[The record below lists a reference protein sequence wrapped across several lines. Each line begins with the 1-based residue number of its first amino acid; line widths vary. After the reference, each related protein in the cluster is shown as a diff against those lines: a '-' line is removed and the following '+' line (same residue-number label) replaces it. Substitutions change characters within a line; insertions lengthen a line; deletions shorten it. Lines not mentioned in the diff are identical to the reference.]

1 MEIALIIVIVGIFV
15 FLAHIFAAIF
25 SRTKI
30 PDVLELMLLGVLIG
44 PIFHLVA
51 PAHFGAVGP
60 VFTTITLVVILFE
73 SGIGLSLHSL
83 LQAFRGTLALT
94 SINFLAT
101 MVIVGT
107 LTTLMTNLGLL
118 IGFLLGA
125 IIGGTSSAVVI
136 PMVCQLKMKE
146 ESRAVLVLESA
157 VSDVFTIVVSLAL
170 LETLKLGELHFGTM
184 TGRIL
189 ASFFLSTII
198 GICGA
203 FIWSMLLQRV
213 RMLQNDLFTTP
224 SFVFII
230 YGISELLGYSG
241 AITALAFGITLG
253 NIELFKIPI
262 IKRFLPLEPIAL
274 NSTEKLFFSEIVFLL
289 KTFFF
294 IYIGISIQL
303 TNSWWVSFGL
313 LLTFLL
319 FIIRIPVVR
328 FSLQK
333 PTLSE
338 DASLMAA
345 MVPKGLAAAVMASIP
360 LQQEIAGGAL
370 IQNVTYAVILFSI
383 ILTSLLIFFVQKT
396 KLGKLY
402 QLFFR

>member
-1 MEIALIIVIVGIFV
+1 
-15 FLAHIFAAIF
+15 
-25 SRTKI
+25 
-30 PDVLELMLLGVLIG
+30 
-44 PIFHLVA
+44 
-51 PAHFGAVGP
+51 
-60 VFTTITLVVILFE
+60 
-73 SGIGLSLHSL
+73 
-83 LQAFRGTLALT
+83 
-94 SINFLAT
+94 
-101 MVIVGT
+101 
-107 LTTLMTNLGLL
+107 MTNLGLL

-136 PMVCQLKMKE
+136 PMVRQLKMKE

-157 VSDVFTIVVSLAL
+157 VSDVLTIVVSLAL
-170 LETLKLGELHFGTM
+170 LEALKLGELHFGTM
-184 TGRIL
+184 TGRVI

-203 FIWSMLLQRV
+203 FAWSMLLQRI
-213 RMLQNDLFTTP
+213 RMLQNDIFTTP
-224 SFVFII
+224 AFVFIT
-230 YGISELLGYSG
+230 YGIAELLGYSG

-253 NIELFKIPI
+253 NIELFKISI
-262 IKRFLPLEPIAL
+262 IKRFLPLEPVAL

-303 TNSWWVSFGL
+303 TNSWWISYGL

-328 FSLQK
+328 FSIGK
-333 PTLSE
+333 STLPE

-360 LQQEIAGGAL
+360 LQQEIVGGAL

-383 ILTSLLIFFVQKT
+383 ILTSLLIFFLQKT
-396 KLGKLY
+396 GLRIVY
-402 QLFFR
+402 QWFFSGFKNLKKSPVVNQDQNN